1 MRYLEKAHVR
11 VSVQFSIG
19 NVDVQPESVVTESD
33 SSSSDVTIS
42 LLDRLR
48 SPSLS

>member
-1 MRYLEKAHVR
+1 MRYLENAHVK

-19 NVDVQPESVVTESD
+19 NVDVQLESVVTESD

-42 LLDRLR
+42 LLDHLR